1 VQRALEGSAPERA
14 AGTDE
19 TLEWCTI
26 APDEWEDM
34 TDNSEQETKR
44 PLTLP
49 PRPGTG
55 GRLELKA
62 KPHDAGGGQVR
73 QTFTHGR
80 SKTVE
85 VQVVKRRVVE
95 PTTPARPTPTQAA
108 PSAGPATPAPAH
120 IPVVRQASATPHAP
134 AAAQAVRSV
143 APPQQA
149 AVARTPVPAPQPPI
163 VRPLAPEPPVQEP
176 EPVAARAAEPVA
188 PPAVEEV
195 EAPAA
200 ASTPVEPA
208 AMAPLPVIAEAVPA
222 TPPASR
228 PVQVTPARQGPV
240 QVAPPPSPRPAQT
253 ARPDSGRGGPPRQ
266 GQRPAGGQPGARR
279 PGGGPAPRTLTDE
292 ERASR
297 TEALRNMMRADEQ
310 AKRQAELDAQRRV
323 REELDRQR
331 QEDEARRKADVE
343 ARQRTAEE
351 ARRKTEEEEKRKV
364 EEAARKAQK
373 TEEDSRREVAVRA
386 GKNAAAKVEA
396 LTSAGKL
403 KPATATTAEPEPEE
417 GPKRGGVGRGP
428 GAARKPVL
436 APAAKTPRD
445 RRGGGK
451 LTVTKVLNADEGE
464 RMRSLASTMRQRE
477 RDRRRLQQPT
487 EQVKIIRDVVIPETI
502 TVQELAQRMAERGT
516 DVIKALMRAGVMA
529 TINQVIDADTAE
541 VIVGEFGHHVK
552 RVAEADVEIGL
563 KGAEDQDEHREA
575 RPPVVTIMGHVDH
588 GKTSLLDAL
597 RHTDVVSGE
606 AGGITQHIGAYQ
618 VSLANGRKITFIDT
632 PGHQAFT
639 AMRARG
645 ANVTDIVV
653 LVVAADDGL
662 MDQTIEAIRHAKAA
676 NAPMIIAINKMDK
689 PGANP
694 TKVREEL
701 LQHEVVVEA
710 MGGEVLDVE
719 VSALKKTGL
728 DKLEE
733 AILLQAELLD
743 LRANPNRSAEG
754 VIIEAKLERGRGPV
768 ATVLVQHGTLN
779 VGDIFVAGGEW
790 GRVRALVDD
799 RGNQVKS
806 AGPGTP
812 VEVLGLNGA
821 PLAGDDFSVVE
832 SDSRAREITE
842 FRQRKK
848 REVANAAGA
857 RGTLEEMFAQI
868 ASGATKELP
877 IVVKSDVQ
885 GSLEAILA
893 SLRGLG
899 NNEVAVRILHGG
911 VGGISESDVNLAHA
925 SNAAVIGFNV
935 RANPQARDLAR
946 RDGVEIRYYSI
957 IYDVIDDIR
966 TVLEGMLAPS
976 LRETF
981 LGNAQIREV
990 YDITKTGKVAGCYVT
1005 EGQVKRG
1012 SKVRLLRNDIVIHEG
1027 TLKTLR
1033 RFKDDVREVK
1043 EGYECGMAFENYSD
1057 IQVGDIIEC
1066 FDIEEVARSLQPA

>member
-1 VQRALEGSAPERA
+1 
-14 AGTDE
+14 
-19 TLEWCTI
+19 
-26 APDEWEDM
+26 M

-44 PLTLP
+44 PLSLA
-49 PRPGTG
+49 
-55 GRLELKA
+55 GRLELK
-62 KPHDAGGGQVR
+62 KPIDTGSGQIR
-73 QTFTHGR
+73 QSFTHGR
-80 SKTVE
+80 SKPVTVE
-85 VQVVKRRVVE
+85 VKKKRVVE
-95 PTTPARPTPTQAA
+95 PIIPGRP
-108 PSAGPATPAPAH
+108 G
-120 IPVVRQASATPHAP
+120 HAP
-134 AAAQAVRSV
+134 AASPPAAAPVVVRPAA
-143 APPQQA
+143 APTQG
-149 AVARTPVPAPQPPI
+149 RPI
-163 VRPLAPEPPVQEP
+163 VRPASPHPQPVAEAPVHVEAPVVSPPPPPAPVAIPEPPAP
-176 EPVAARAAEPVA
+176 EPVAAEAPEISAPIVEAPPPEPVA
-188 PPAVEEV
+188 PVAAEPEPVEAVKTAPAVQTGR
-195 EAPAA
+195 PAA
-200 ASTPVEPA
+200 PVERAEPTRV
-208 AMAPLPVIAEAVPA
+208 PQPRPVVRPA
-222 TPPASR
+222 TAGTLR
-228 PVQVTPARQGPV
+228 
-240 QVAPPPSPRPAQT
+240 
-253 ARPDSGRGGPPRQ
+253 RGN
-266 GQRPAGGQPGARR
+266 
-279 PGGGPAPRTLTDE
+279 GPARTLTDE
-292 ERASR
+292 ERESR
-297 TEALRNMMRADEQ
+297 IRALQGMMRSDEQ
-310 AKRQAELDAQRRV
+310 SKRQAEQEVHRRA
-323 REELDRQR
+323 REEIERQR
-331 QEDEARRKADVE
+331 QEDEVRRRADEE
-343 ARQRTAEE
+343 ARQRIAEE
-351 ARRKTEEEEKRKV
+351 ARRKSEEEVRRKSD
-364 EEAARKAQK
+364 EDARKQEK
-373 TEEDSRREVAVRA
+373 TEEASRREVAVRA
-386 GKNAAAKVEA
+386 GQNAAAKVDA

-403 KPATATTAEPEPEE
+403 KAVVPEAEPDE
-417 GPKRGGVGRGP
+417 GKRGAGGLRGA
-428 GAARKPVL
+428 GARKPGVAL
-436 APAAKTPRD
+436 PAKTDQR

-451 LTVTKVLNADEGE
+451 ITVSRALSDDEGE
-464 RMRSLASTMRQRE
+464 RMRSLASRNRALERE
-477 RDRRRLQQPT
+477 RLRRHQPV
-487 EQVKIIRDVVIPETI
+487 EQIKVVRDVVLPETI

-541 VIVGEFGHHVK
+541 LIVSEFGHNVK

-563 KGAEDQDEHREA
+563 KGDADEDGNLEP

-597 RHTDVVSGE
+597 RQTDVVSGE

-618 VSLANGRKITFIDT
+618 VTLHSGRKITFIDT

-662 MDQTIEAIRHAKAA
+662 MEQTIEAIRHAKAA
-676 NAPMIIAINKMDK
+676 NAPMIVAINKMDK

-694 TKVREEL
+694 GRVREEL
-701 LQHEVVVEA
+701 LQHEVVVEE
-710 MGGEVLDVE
+710 MGGEVLTVE

-743 LRANPNRSAEG
+743 LKANPKRAAEG

-768 ATVLVQHGTLN
+768 ATVLVQRGTLN

-799 RGNQVKS
+799 RGAQIKS

-821 PLAGDDFSVVE
+821 PLAGDDFSVV
-832 SDSRAREITE
+832 DSEGRAREITE

-848 REVANAAGA
+848 RDAANAAGA

-868 ASGATKELP
+868 ASGTAKELP
-877 IVVKSDVQ
+877 VVVKSDVQ

-899 NNEVAVRILHGG
+899 TDEVAVRILHGG
-911 VGGISESDVNLAHA
+911 VGGINESDVSLARA

-946 RDGVEIRYYSI
+946 RDNVEIRYYSI

-966 TVLEGMLAPS
+966 KTLEGMLAPT
-976 LRETF
+976 LRENF
-981 LGNAQIREV
+981 LGNAEIREV
-990 YDITKTGKVAGCYVT
+990 FEITKTGKVAGCYVT
-1005 EGQVKRG
+1005 EGVMKRG
-1012 SKVRLLRNDIVIHEG
+1012 AKVRLLRNDTVIHEG
-1027 TLKTLR
+1027 ALKTLR

-1066 FDIEEVARSLQPA
+1066 FDIEEIARTL